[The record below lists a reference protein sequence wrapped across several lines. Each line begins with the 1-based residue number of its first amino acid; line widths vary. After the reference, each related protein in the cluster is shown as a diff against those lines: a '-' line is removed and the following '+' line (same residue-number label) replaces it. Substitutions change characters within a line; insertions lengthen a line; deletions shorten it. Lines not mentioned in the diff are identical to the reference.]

1 MDSEL
6 YPLVRGTHRSSR
18 GLSHPNLKE
27 ISDADSFV
35 ASRSANRSDRAPI
48 PSQLHLVTDG
58 MAKPLDEQ
66 TDEELE
72 TALAQ
77 GQLDE
82 RKAATAKEILSRR
95 WQSKS
100 EKIKGSYGWLGHVAA
115 AVALALVAI
124 RRLLRRT

>member
-1 MDSEL
+1 M
-6 YPLVRGTHRSSR
+6 
-18 GLSHPNLKE
+18 
-27 ISDADSFV
+27 
-35 ASRSANRSDRAPI
+35 ASRSADRSDRAPI
-48 PSQLHLVTDG
+48 PSQRHLVADG

-77 GQLDE
+77 GDE

-95 WQSKS
+95 WQSKA